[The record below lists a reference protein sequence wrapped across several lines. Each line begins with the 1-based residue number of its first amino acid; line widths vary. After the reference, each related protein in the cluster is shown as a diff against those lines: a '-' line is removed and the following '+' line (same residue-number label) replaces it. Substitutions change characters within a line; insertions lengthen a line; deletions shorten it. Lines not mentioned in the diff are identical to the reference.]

1 MGDDYEVIPLRSEF
15 RSVKLQSKYVGR
27 NQLEKNTRKRDF
39 MKSMSKNSE
48 KKLEKNRS
56 YKIFGKYK
64 SEGEEGE
71 GSRSYKSAFG
81 PFYIVLTRSKTVIR
95 DFHTVNLVVQY

>member
-64 SEGEEGE
+64 SEGEEVE
-71 GSRSYKSAFG
+71 GSRLYKSAVA
-81 PFYIVLTRSKTVIR
+81 PLVLTRSKTVIR